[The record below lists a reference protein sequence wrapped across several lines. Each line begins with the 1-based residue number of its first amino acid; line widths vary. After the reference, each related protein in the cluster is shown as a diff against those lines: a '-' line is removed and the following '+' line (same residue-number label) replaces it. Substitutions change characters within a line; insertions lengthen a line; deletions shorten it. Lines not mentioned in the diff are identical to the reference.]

1 MRPWIKG
8 ALLVVALAGAPAMVS
23 APAHAE
29 SVDFS
34 VRLGNAAFGYSD
46 GYWDREHRWH
56 RWRNAAEHRYY
67 REHYAE
73 HYYKV
78 RHDNDRRHNGWR
90 EERWWDHRG

>member
-1 MRPWIKG
+1 MKPWIKG
-8 ALLVVALAGAPAMVS
+8 ALVAVALAGVPAAVS

-34 VRLGNAAFGYSD
+34 IRLGNAAFGYSD
-46 GYWDREHRWH
+46 GYWDRDHRWH

-67 REHYAE
+67 REHYAD

-78 RHDNDRRHNGWR
+78 RHDRGHHNGWR